1 MSEVRFTSPEEIE
14 SHQIERL
21 KALIG
26 AIERENAFWSPRLRA
41 AGVDASIVSLDEFRR
56 RMPLLTKAELTA
68 DQDAH
73 PPYGTNFTYER
84 RRYTRL
90 HQTSST
96 SGRPLRWLDTAED
109 WRWLMGGWQA
119 VFDAADVTPEDCAFF
134 PCSFG
139 PFIGF
144 WMAWDAA
151 LDRGCLCIPG
161 GGMNT
166 ATRLRAMVANRVTV
180 VCCTPTYAIRLGE
193 AAAEEGLDLSKAA
206 VRTLIVA
213 GEPGGSVPAVRARI
227 ERLWPGARVLDHH
240 GMTEV
245 GPVTFEC
252 PLRPGV
258 LHVNEG
264 MYLCEVV
271 DAFGA
276 SLAAPQ
282 AGAEGELVLTTLGR
296 AGSPV
301 LRYRTGDLVRA
312 EAPGVCACGRV
323 TLRLRGGIIGRR
335 DDMVVIRGTNLYPS
349 ALDAIMGAFPEVAE
363 YRAEIGR
370 SRGMADLRV
379 IVEPREAAG
388 DASAL
393 CRRVEHAIRD
403 AWNLRVHVRAASSGD
418 LPRFELKARR
428 WVFLDE

>member
-1 MSEVRFTSPEEIE
+1 MSETRFTTREEIE

-21 KALIG
+21 RALVG
-26 AIERENAFWSPRLRA
+26 AIESDNPFWSPRLRA
-41 AGVDASIVSLDEFRR
+41 AGVDASISSLAEFRR
-56 RMPLLTKAELTA
+56 RMPLLTKAELST

-73 PPYGTNFTYER
+73 PPYGTNLTFPR
-84 RRYTRL
+84 DRYTRL

-96 SGRPLRWLDTAED
+96 SGRPLRWLDTPED
-109 WRWLMGGWQA
+109 WRWLKGGWEA
-119 VFDAADVTPEDCAFF
+119 VFDAAEVTGRDGALF

-151 LDRGCLCIPG
+151 IDRGCLCIPG

-166 ATRLRAMVANRVTV
+166 STRLRALVANDVSV

-206 VRTLIVA
+206 VRTIIVA

-227 ERLWPGARVLDHH
+227 GQLWPGARVFDHH

-252 PLRPGV
+252 PLTPGV
-258 LHVNEG
+258 LHVNED

-271 DAFGA
+271 DEGGA
-276 SLAAPQ
+276 ASDADRTA
-282 AGAEGELVLTTLGR
+282 AEGELVLTTLGR
-296 AGSPV
+296 FGSPV
-301 LRYRTGDLVRA
+301 LRYRTGDLVRP
-312 EAPGVCACGRV
+312 EAPGKCACGRV

-349 ALDAIMGAFPEVAE
+349 ALDAIMGTFREVAE

-379 IVEPREAAG
+379 IIEPRPGVE
-388 DASAL
+388 DATAL
-393 CRRVEHAIRD
+393 CGRVEQAIRN
-403 AWNLRVHVRAASSGD
+403 AWNLRVPVRPAGSGE
-418 LPRFELKARR
+418 LPRFDLKARR

>member
-1 MSEVRFTSPEEIE
+1 MTEIRFTDRAQIDAHQLGRLRSVIE
-14 SHQIERL
+14 
-21 KALIG
+21 
-26 AIERENAFWSPRLRA
+26 AIHRDNPFWSARLRG
-41 AGVDASIVSLDEFRR
+41 AGLDVGVASLADFRD
-56 RMPLLTKAELTA
+56 RMPALTKAELAA
-68 DQDAH
+68 DQEAH
-73 PPYGTNFTYER
+73 PPYGTNLTYPLS
-84 RRYTRL
+84 RYTRL

-96 SGRPLRWLDTAED
+96 TGRPLRWLDTPED
-109 WRWLMGGWQA
+109 WQWLLGGWQA
-119 VFDAADVTPEDCAFF
+119 VFDAAGVTDQDRALF

-151 LDRGCLCIPG
+151 LARGCLCIPG

-166 ATRLRAMVANRVTV
+166 STRLRALLANEVSV

-193 AAAEEGLDLSKAA
+193 ASAEEGLDLSGAA
-206 VRTLIVA
+206 VRRLIVA
-213 GEPGGSVPAVRARI
+213 GEPGGSVPAIRTRI
-227 ERLWPGARVLDHH
+227 EQLWPGARVLDHH

-252 PLRPGV
+252 PQCPGV

-264 MYLCEVV
+264 MYLCEVI
-271 DAFGA
+271 DAQGLPF
-276 SLAAPQ
+276 PPDR

-301 LRYRTGDLVRA
+301 LRYRTGDLVCP
-312 EAPGVCACGRV
+312 EAPGKCACGRV
-323 TLRLRGGIIGRR
+323 SLRLRGGIIGRR

-349 ALDAIMGAFPEVAE
+349 ALDAIMGAFRDVAE

-370 SRGMADLRV
+370 RRGMADLRV
-379 IVEPREAAG
+379 VIEPVSGVG
-388 DASAL
+388 DVPGL
-393 CRRVEHAIRD
+393 CGRVEQAIRD
-403 AWNLRVHVRAASSGD
+403 AWNLRVPVRAAASGE

-428 WVFLDE
+428 WVFIEE